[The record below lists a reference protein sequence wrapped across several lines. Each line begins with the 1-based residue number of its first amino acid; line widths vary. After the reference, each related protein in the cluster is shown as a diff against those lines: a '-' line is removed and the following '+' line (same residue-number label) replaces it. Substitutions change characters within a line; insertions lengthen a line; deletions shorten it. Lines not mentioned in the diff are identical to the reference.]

1 MEELH
6 GAGSITDEVI
16 NAAAYRVLRPKFQM
30 GVFENPYCDVAYAV
44 EYVGND
50 ESRAL
55 NLEAAR
61 KSMTLLKNDNN
72 ILPYNTAG
80 KKVLVTG
87 LRAGDMDS
95 LCGGWSS
102 AQPGL
107 TIEQALAAYAGEGA
121 NIVYVAEDLEQMK
134 AEAATADLIIAVV
147 GEPSYMHS
155 SAWGTYDLSLTA
167 SQQEMME
174 VLDTTGKPIVTVVI
188 NGRPLIL
195 TWCAENTEAILMAYY
210 PGSEGG
216 IAIAE
221 TLYGMN
227 NPTGKL
233 PVQLPRDMES
243 VLNQESDRSFDLENP
258 LYDFGHGLSYAE

>member
-1 MEELH
+1 
-6 GAGSITDEVI
+6 
-16 NAAAYRVLRPKFQM
+16 
-30 GVFENPYCDVAYAV
+30 
-44 EYVGND
+44 
-50 ESRAL
+50 
-55 NLEAAR
+55 
-61 KSMTLLKNDNN
+61 
-72 ILPYNTAG
+72 
-80 KKVLVTG
+80 
-87 LRAGDMDS
+87 
-95 LCGGWSS
+95 
-102 AQPGL
+102 
-107 TIEQALAAYAGEGA
+107 
-121 NIVYVAEDLEQMK
+121 MK
-134 AEAATADLIIAVV
+134 AEAADADLIIAAV

-155 SAWGTYDLSLTA
+155 SAWGTEDLALTN

-174 VLDTTGKPIVTVVI
+174 VLDATGKPIVTVVI

-243 VLNQESDRSFDLENP
+243 VLNQSGDVAFDLENP
-258 LYDFGHGLSYAE
+258 LYDYGYGLSYAE